1 MSARATALIAPTK
14 APRVG
19 MARATEVGEVVTAR
33 RSFPASRPRKGAP
46 PLPVRPSYTFTMK
59 PTKILVVDDEPKI
72 RRIITSYLA
81 EEGFDIAEA
90 SDGETALDL
99 AAGHPD
105 LVILDVG
112 LPGID
117 GIEVL
122 RQLRTRSDVPV
133 MLVTARAEETDRLI
147 GLSVGADDYVT
158 KPFSPR
164 ELVLRVKAILRRS
177 SAASTATGDA
187 MRFDALTVDLAA
199 HSVIVDGIEP
209 DLTALEFGLL
219 VALASDPGRVLTR
232 RQLIDQVWGWD
243 FFGDERVVD
252 VHIRNLRSKLRD
264 DAAGPRFIA
273 TVRGVGYKFV
283 GSTT

>member
-1 MSARATALIAPTK
+1 
-14 APRVG
+14 
-19 MARATEVGEVVTAR
+19 
-33 RSFPASRPRKGAP
+33 
-46 PLPVRPSYTFTMK
+46 MK
-59 PTKILVVDDEPKI
+59 TTKILVVDDEPKI
-72 RRIITSYLA
+72 RRIITSYLQEA
-81 EEGFDIAEA
+81 GFDIAEA
-90 SDGETALDL
+90 SDGETALEL
-99 AAGHPD
+99 IAGNPD

-122 RQLRTRSDVPV
+122 RQLRTRSDTPV

-177 SAASTATGDA
+177 SSSVSTVTEDV

-199 HSVIVDGIEP
+199 HAVTVDGQEP
-209 DLTALEFGLL
+209 DLTALEFDLL
-219 VALASDPGRVLTR
+219 VALGSEPGRVLSR
-232 RQLIDQVWGWD
+232 RQLIDHVWGWD

-252 VHIRNLRSKLRD
+252 VHIRNLRSKLSD
-264 DAAGPRFIA
+264 DPTDPRFIA

-283 GSTT
+283 GSAT

>member
-1 MSARATALIAPTK
+1 
-14 APRVG
+14 
-19 MARATEVGEVVTAR
+19 
-33 RSFPASRPRKGAP
+33 
-46 PLPVRPSYTFTMK
+46 MK
-59 PTKILVVDDEPKI
+59 STKILVVDDEPKI
-72 RRIITSYLA
+72 RRIITSYLQ

-90 SDGETALDL
+90 SDGETALEL
-99 AAGHPD
+99 IMGNPD

-177 SAASTATGDA
+177 SLVSTATEDV

-199 HSVIVDGIEP
+199 HAVKVDGREP
-209 DLTALEFGLL
+209 DLTALEFDLL
-219 VALASDPGRVLTR
+219 VALGSEPGRVLTR
-232 RQLIDQVWGWD
+232 RQLIDHVWGWD

-252 VHIRNLRSKLRD
+252 VHIRNLRSKLSD
-264 DAAGPRFIA
+264 DPSDPRFIA

-283 GSTT
+283 GSAT

>member
-1 MSARATALIAPTK
+1 
-14 APRVG
+14 
-19 MARATEVGEVVTAR
+19 
-33 RSFPASRPRKGAP
+33 
-46 PLPVRPSYTFTMK
+46 MK
-59 PTKILVVDDEPKI
+59 STKILVVDDEPKI
-72 RRIITSYLA
+72 RRIITSYLQ

-90 SDGETALDL
+90 SDGETALEL
-99 AAGHPD
+99 IMGNPD

-177 SAASTATGDA
+177 SLVSTATEDV

-199 HSVIVDGIEP
+199 HAVKVDGREP
-209 DLTALEFGLL
+209 DLTALEFDLL
-219 VALASDPGRVLTR
+219 VALGSEPGRVLTR
-232 RQLIDQVWGWD
+232 RQLIDHVWGWE

-252 VHIRNLRSKLRD
+252 VHIRNLRSKLSD
-264 DAAGPRFIA
+264 DPSDPRFIA

-283 GSTT
+283 GSAT

>member
-1 MSARATALIAPTK
+1 MKSHRAARVTATP
-14 APRVG
+14 
-19 MARATEVGEVVTAR
+19 VGEVVTA
-33 RSFPASRPRKGAP
+33 STSILASRLRKGAP
-46 PLPVRPSYTFTMK
+46 PLPVRPSYTFPMK
-59 PTKILVVDDEPKI
+59 STKILVVDDEPKI

-90 SDGETALDL
+90 SDGETALEL
-99 AAGHPD
+99 IAGNPD
-105 LVILDVG
+105 LVILDLG

-164 ELVLRVKAILRRS
+164 ELVLRVKAILRRTS
-177 SAASTATGDA
+177 SASTASEDV
-187 MRFDALTVDLAA
+187 MQFDALTVDLGA
-199 HSVIVDGIEP
+199 HVVTVDGREP
-209 DLTALEFGLL
+209 DLTALEFDLL
-219 VALASDPGRVLTR
+219 VALASEPGRVLTR
-232 RQLIDQVWGWD
+232 QQLIDHVWGWD

-252 VHIRNLRSKLRD
+252 VHIRNLRSKLGD
-264 DAAGPRFIA
+264 DPTDPRFIA

-283 GSTT
+283 GSAT

>member
-1 MSARATALIAPTK
+1 M
-14 APRVG
+14 
-19 MARATEVGEVVTAR
+19 
-33 RSFPASRPRKGAP
+33 
-46 PLPVRPSYTFTMK
+46 
-59 PTKILVVDDEPKI
+59 KILVVDDEPKI
-72 RRIITSYLA
+72 RRIITSYLQEA
-81 EEGFDIAEA
+81 GFETAEA
-90 SDGETALDL
+90 SDGETALELIVGD
-99 AAGHPD
+99 PD

-122 RQLRTRSDVPV
+122 RQLRTRSDTPV

-177 SAASTATGDA
+177 SSVSTATEDV

-199 HSVIVDGIEP
+199 HTVTVDGRVP
-209 DLTALEFGLL
+209 DLTALEFDLL
-219 VALASDPGRVLTR
+219 VALASEPGRVLTR
-232 RQLIDQVWGWD
+232 RQLIDHVWGWD

-252 VHIRNLRSKLRD
+252 VHIRNLRSKLSD
-264 DAAGPRFIA
+264 DPTDPRFIA

-283 GSTT
+283 GPAT

>member
-1 MSARATALIAPTK
+1 
-14 APRVG
+14 
-19 MARATEVGEVVTAR
+19 
-33 RSFPASRPRKGAP
+33 
-46 PLPVRPSYTFTMK
+46 MK
-59 PTKILVVDDEPKI
+59 STKILVVDDEPKI
-72 RRIITSYLA
+72 RRIITSYLQEA
-81 EEGFDIAEA
+81 GFETAEA
-90 SDGETALDL
+90 SDGETALEL
-99 AAGHPD
+99 IAGNPD

-122 RQLRTRSDVPV
+122 RQLRTRSDTPV

-177 SAASTATGDA
+177 SSVATVTEDV
-187 MRFDALTVDLAA
+187 MRFDALTVDLGA
-199 HSVIVDGIEP
+199 HAVTVDGRVP
-209 DLTALEFGLL
+209 DLTALEFDLL
-219 VALASDPGRVLTR
+219 VALGSEPGRVLTR
-232 RQLIDQVWGWD
+232 RQLIDHVWGWD

-252 VHIRNLRSKLRD
+252 VHIRNLRSKLSD
-264 DAAGPRFIA
+264 DPTDPRFIA

-283 GSTT
+283 GSAT

>member
-1 MSARATALIAPTK
+1 M
-14 APRVG
+14 
-19 MARATEVGEVVTAR
+19 
-33 RSFPASRPRKGAP
+33 
-46 PLPVRPSYTFTMK
+46 
-59 PTKILVVDDEPKI
+59 KILVVDDEPKI

-99 AAGHPD
+99 AAGKPD

-177 SAASTATGDA
+177 SSPSTVTDDV
-187 MRFDALTVDLAA
+187 MSFDGLTVDLAA
-199 HSVIVDGIEP
+199 HAVTIDGKEP
-209 DLTALEFGLL
+209 DLTALEFDLL
-219 VALASDPGRVLTR
+219 VALGSEPGRVLTR
-232 RQLIDQVWGWD
+232 RQLIDTVWGWD

-252 VHIRNLRSKLRD
+252 VHIRNLRSKLD
-264 DAAGPRFIA
+264 DDPTDPRFVA

-283 GSTT
+283 GLPQ

>member
-1 MSARATALIAPTK
+1 
-14 APRVG
+14 
-19 MARATEVGEVVTAR
+19 
-33 RSFPASRPRKGAP
+33 
-46 PLPVRPSYTFTMK
+46 MK
-59 PTKILVVDDEPKI
+59 STKILVVDDEPKI
-72 RRIITSYLA
+72 RRIITSYLQEA
-81 EEGFDIAEA
+81 GFETAEA
-90 SDGETALDL
+90 SDGETALEL
-99 AAGHPD
+99 IAGNPD

-122 RQLRTRSDVPV
+122 RQLRTRSDTPV

-177 SAASTATGDA
+177 SSSVSTVTEDV

-199 HSVIVDGIEP
+199 HAVTVDGQEP
-209 DLTALEFGLL
+209 DLTALEFDLL
-219 VALASDPGRVLTR
+219 VALGSEPGRVLSR
-232 RQLIDQVWGWD
+232 RQLIDHVWGWD

-252 VHIRNLRSKLRD
+252 VHIRNLRSKLSD
-264 DAAGPRFIA
+264 DPTDPRFIA

-283 GSTT
+283 GSAT

>member
-1 MSARATALIAPTK
+1 MRA
-14 APRVG
+14 
-19 MARATEVGEVVTAR
+19 
-33 RSFPASRPRKGAP
+33 
-46 PLPVRPSYTFTMK
+46 
-59 PTKILVVDDEPKI
+59 TKILVVDDEPKI

-81 EEGFDIAEA
+81 EEGFDVAEA
-90 SDGETALDL
+90 ADGETALDL
-99 AAGHPD
+99 AAGNPD

-122 RQLRTRSDVPV
+122 RRLRTRSDVPV

-177 SAASTATGDA
+177 SSVSTGTDDV
-187 MRFDALTVDLAA
+187 MRFDALIVDLGAHVVTVDGA
-199 HSVIVDGIEP
+199 EP
-209 DLTALEFGLL
+209 DLTALEFDLL
-219 VALASDPGRVLTR
+219 VALGSEPGRVLSR

-243 FFGDERVVD
+243 FYGDERVVD
-252 VHIRNLRSKLRD
+252 VHIRNLRSKLGD
-264 DAAGPRFIA
+264 DPADSRFIA

-283 GSTT
+283 GSAA

>member
-1 MSARATALIAPTK
+1 
-14 APRVG
+14 
-19 MARATEVGEVVTAR
+19 
-33 RSFPASRPRKGAP
+33 
-46 PLPVRPSYTFTMK
+46 MK
-59 PTKILVVDDEPKI
+59 STKILVVDDEPKI
-72 RRIITSYLA
+72 RRIITSYLQ

-90 SDGETALDL
+90 SDGETALEL
-99 AAGHPD
+99 AAGNPD

-122 RQLRTRSDVPV
+122 RRLRTRTDVPV

-177 SAASTATGDA
+177 SSSASTVAEDV
-187 MRFDALTVDLAA
+187 MRLGALTIDLAA
-199 HSVIVDGIEP
+199 HSVAVDGQEP
-209 DLTALEFGLL
+209 DLTALEFDLL
-219 VALASDPGRVLTR
+219 VALGSEPGRVLSR
-232 RQLIDQVWGWD
+232 RQLIDHVWGWD

-252 VHIRNLRSKLRD
+252 VHIRNLRSKIGD
-264 DAAGPRFIA
+264 EPADPRFIA

-283 GSTT
+283 GSAT

>member
-1 MSARATALIAPTK
+1 VARVQATP
-14 APRVG
+14 
-19 MARATEVGEVVTAR
+19 VGEVATAR
-33 RSFPASRPRKGAP
+33 RSIPTSRPRKGAP

-59 PTKILVVDDEPKI
+59 PPKILVVDDEPKI
-72 RRIITSYLA
+72 RRIITSYLE
-81 EEGFDIAEA
+81 EEGFDVAEA
-90 SDGETALDL
+90 SDGEAALQL
-99 AAGHPD
+99 AGGNPD

-164 ELVLRVKAILRRS
+164 ELVLRVKAILRRTS
-177 SAASTATGDA
+177 SASPTPDDA
-187 MRFDALTVDLAA
+187 MQFDALTVDLAA
-199 HSVIVDGIEP
+199 HSVAVDGIEP
-209 DLTALEFGLL
+209 DLTALEFDLL
-219 VALASDPGRVLTR
+219 VALASEPGRVLSR
-232 RQLIDQVWGWD
+232 RQVIDQVWGWD

-252 VHIRNLRSKLRD
+252 VHIRNLRSKIND
-264 DAAGPRFIA
+264 DPADPRFIA

-283 GSTT
+283 GSAT

>member
-1 MSARATALIAPTK
+1 
-14 APRVG
+14 
-19 MARATEVGEVVTAR
+19 
-33 RSFPASRPRKGAP
+33 
-46 PLPVRPSYTFTMK
+46 MK
-59 PTKILVVDDEPKI
+59 SIKILVVDDEPKI
-72 RRIITSYLA
+72 RRIITSYLQ

-90 SDGETALDL
+90 SDGETALEL
-99 AAGHPD
+99 ALSIPD

-177 SAASTATGDA
+177 SSASKGTDDV
-187 MRFDALTVDLAA
+187 MRFGALTVDLSA
-199 HSVIVDGIEP
+199 HSVMVGGGEP
-209 DLTALEFGLL
+209 DLTALEFDLL
-219 VALASDPGRVLTR
+219 VALGSEPGRVLSR

-252 VHIRNLRSKLRD
+252 VHIRNLRSKLGD
-264 DAAGPRFIA
+264 DPSDPRFIA

-283 GSTT
+283 GSAT

>member
-1 MSARATALIAPTK
+1 
-14 APRVG
+14 
-19 MARATEVGEVVTAR
+19 
-33 RSFPASRPRKGAP
+33 
-46 PLPVRPSYTFTMK
+46 MK
-59 PTKILVVDDEPKI
+59 STKILVVDDEPKI
-72 RRIITSYLA
+72 RRIITSYLQ

-90 SDGETALDL
+90 SDGETALEL
-99 AAGHPD
+99 AAGNPD

-122 RQLRTRSDVPV
+122 RRLRTRTDVPV

-177 SAASTATGDA
+177 SSSASTVAEDV
-187 MRFDALTVDLAA
+187 MRFGALTIDLAA
-199 HSVIVDGIEP
+199 HSVAVDGQEP
-209 DLTALEFGLL
+209 DLTALEFDLL
-219 VALASDPGRVLTR
+219 VALGSEPGRVLSR
-232 RQLIDQVWGWD
+232 RQLIDHVWGWD

-252 VHIRNLRSKLRD
+252 VHIRNLRSKIGD
-264 DAAGPRFIA
+264 EPADPRFIA

-283 GSTT
+283 GSAT